1 MCRWLAYSGGPIFL
15 EDLLFRPEHS
25 LIDQSLEAK
34 WTASTTN
41 GDGFGV
47 GWYGLRDF
55 PGVYKDIQPAWNDD
69 NLHAVASQVRS
80 PMFLAHV
87 RATTGTPVQRTNC
100 HPFQHREW
108 LFVHNGLIDHFE
120 VIRRDL
126 VMAVDPS
133 LFMAIEGSTDSE
145 LMFFLALSLG
155 LQDDP
160 IGGLE
165 RMVGLVE
172 DVAARHGV
180 IPSIQMSVGMADGKR
195 LYGVRYSTEGDT
207 RTLFHS
213 KSVEAIREIN
223 PELGQRLPEE
233 ARAVVSEPLTVL
245 DVYWQEVAEATAVI
259 VEDGEVTAVP
269 FRPRM
274 D

>member
-1 MCRWLAYSGGPIFL
+1 MCRWLAYSGSPIFL

-25 LIDQSLEAK
+25 LIDQSLDAK
-34 WTASTTN
+34 WTTSTTN

-47 GWYGLRDF
+47 GWYGIRDF
-55 PGVYKDIQPAWNDD
+55 PGVYKDIQPAWNDE
-69 NLHAVASQVRS
+69 NLIAVASQVRS

-100 HPFQHREW
+100 HPFQYGEW

-126 VMAVDPS
+126 VMAVDPG
-133 LFMAIEGSTDSE
+133 LFLAIEGSTDSE

-155 LQDDP
+155 LRDDP
-160 IGGLE
+160 IGGME

-172 DVAARHGV
+172 EVAVGHDVA
-180 IPSIQMSVGMADGKR
+180 PSVQMSVGMADGQR
-195 LYGVRYSTEGDT
+195 LYGVRYSTEGNT

-213 KSVEAIREIN
+213 KSLEAIREIN
-223 PELGQRLPEE
+223 PELGGRLPEE

-245 DVYWQEVAEATAVI
+245 DVYWEEVAESTAVI
-259 VEDGEVTAVP
+259 VEQGEVTTVP
-269 FRPRM
+269 FRPRKG
-274 D
+274 